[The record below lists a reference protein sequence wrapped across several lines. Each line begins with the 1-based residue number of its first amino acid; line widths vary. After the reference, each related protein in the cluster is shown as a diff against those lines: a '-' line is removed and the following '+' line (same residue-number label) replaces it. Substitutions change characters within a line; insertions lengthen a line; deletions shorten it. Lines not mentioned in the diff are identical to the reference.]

1 MAIKI
6 LLITQV
12 FYPDEV
18 STASLFTN
26 LCSEL
31 VKKSV
36 DVEVWCA
43 HPSYTHTE
51 KQSRK
56 LIFNGINITFLS
68 STNFKKTFITGRLI
82 NYLSFTLSVLLKLLF
97 SKDKTTV
104 LTHTTPP
111 ALGIILSF
119 ICSIKK
125 RKFIYVLLDIFPE
138 GLIRLGKISRM
149 NILVRFWR
157 YMFRLSLR
165 RCDKIVVIG
174 RDMQRWIEGVTGKNI
189 SKPEYIPLWHDDELI
204 FPLDYTANELV
215 KEYGLQEKFVVQYSG
230 NMGLWND
237 MKVFGSA
244 VRRNPEE
251 IVFMFVGGGM
261 RMKDLM
267 DSFSM
272 KEQKNVIMLPFQP
285 NKEIRKT
292 LTACHAGLVSLHEG
306 LEGMAVPSK
315 IYGIMAAG
323 IPVIALVPDESE
335 IAYIIREEGCGIVVN
350 QNEKNGLIDA
360 ITLLKSDENA
370 RVLMG
375 RNGRKAFEKKYTAK
389 KVAEKYSMMFNEL
402 QQLR

>member
-111 ALGIILSF
+111 ALGD
-119 ICSIKK
+119 
-125 RKFIYVLLDIFPE
+125 RK
-138 GLIRLGKISRM
+138 S
-149 NILVRFWR
+149 
-157 YMFRLSLR
+157 
-165 RCDKIVVIG
+165 VV
-174 RDMQRWIEGVTGKNI
+174 
-189 SKPEYIPLWHDDELI
+189 
-204 FPLDYTANELV
+204 
-215 KEYGLQEKFVVQYSG
+215 
-230 NMGLWND
+230 
-237 MKVFGSA
+237 
-244 VRRNPEE
+244 
-251 IVFMFVGGGM
+251 
-261 RMKDLM
+261 
-267 DSFSM
+267 
-272 KEQKNVIMLPFQP
+272 
-285 NKEIRKT
+285 
-292 LTACHAGLVSLHEG
+292 
-306 LEGMAVPSK
+306 
-315 IYGIMAAG
+315 
-323 IPVIALVPDESE
+323 
-335 IAYIIREEGCGIVVN
+335 
-350 QNEKNGLIDA
+350 
-360 ITLLKSDENA
+360 
-370 RVLMG
+370 
-375 RNGRKAFEKKYTAK
+375 
-389 KVAEKYSMMFNEL
+389 
-402 QQLR
+402 